1 MEHHEASG
9 TFEIINALGLHA
21 RAAARLAHVA
31 ESYTAEVE
39 IEKDGER
46 VDAKSIMGLLLLCGQ
61 RGTSL
66 RVIARGPDAREA
78 VHAIAA
84 LIASR
89 FGEDQ

>member
-1 MEHHEASG
+1 MSG
-9 TFEIINALGLHA
+9 TFEIVNALGLHA

-31 ESYTAEVE
+31 ESYRAEVL
-39 IEKDGER
+39 IEKGGER

-66 RVIARGPDAREA
+66 RVIARGPDADEA
-78 VHAIAA
+78 VQAIGA